1 MNNLSTNWITII
13 ISIEMMEKQKL
24 GKVFKLSKA
33 KLTISDRIKFKPI
46 SFDLCFNS
54 LYYAIQIQVN
64 HNSFKHEASICS
76 MPSQWQVLCWIHLSA
91 LAMDLPF
98 LFMSLHKSSWARYS
112 YYASLNDYLRPETE
126 ENPSLG
132 VAILRALL

>member
-1 MNNLSTNWITII
+1 MSTNWITII

-24 GKVFKLSKA
+24 GKVFKLSKG
-33 KLTISDRIKFKPI
+33 KLTISSRIKFKPI
-46 SFDLCFNS
+46 CFGLCFSS

-64 HNSFKHEASICS
+64 HNSFQHEASICS
-76 MPSQWQVLCWIHLSA
+76 MPSLWQVLCWIHLSA
-91 LAMDLPF
+91 LAVDLPF

>member
-1 MNNLSTNWITII
+1 MSTNWITII
-13 ISIEMMEKQKL
+13 ISVEMMEKQKL
-24 GKVFKLSKA
+24 GKVFKLSKG
-33 KLTISDRIKFKPI
+33 KLTISSRIKFKPI
-46 SFDLCFNS
+46 CFGLCFSS

-76 MPSQWQVLCWIHLSA
+76 MPSLWQVLCWIHLSA
-91 LAMDLPF
+91 LAVDLPF
-98 LFMSLHKSSWARYS
+98 LFMSLHKSSWVTFILCAF
-112 YYASLNDYLRPETE
+112 LNDYLRPETE